1 MTRKGIFKMASSSKR
16 PRVCFT
22 AEEVAE
28 ICARGD
34 SDPESDI
41 DSQTGGI
48 SSGEEYELNQEIEGN
63 SDSEEELR

>member
-1 MTRKGIFKMASSSKR
+1 MASSSKR

-22 AEEVAE
+22 AEQVAD

-34 SDPESDI
+34 SNVESEI
-41 DSQTGGI
+41 DSETGGI
-48 SSGEEYELNQEIEGN
+48 SSGEEFDLNQELEGN